1 MEYFNTIMCPFLKY
15 LKAWLLHTSGEQSGA
30 MKLTTA
36 SRFGIIGLY
45 TIATVLDVKETKN
58 YDQ

>member
-1 MEYFNTIMCPFLKY
+1 MCPFLKY
-15 LKAWLLHTSGEQSGA
+15 LKHDYYAQVENKVEPW
-30 MKLTTA
+30 KLMTA